1 MPESEREQRRVPL
14 VLGTLAAVLGVVA
27 AVYYAGLGLTLSHYD
42 AKAHLVVS
50 RRILDSLTP
59 GWEQIGAVWLPLPH
73 LLNMLPVQIDFFYRT
88 GLFAIGVSILAHAIA
103 TASIAGTVLALTS
116 SWSGAALAATLYA
129 TNPNVLYLQ
138 STPMTEP

>member
-1 MPESEREQRRVPL
+1 MLKRHPVPL
-14 VLGTLAAVLGVVA
+14 VVATLAAMLGIVA
-27 AVYYAGLGLTLSHYD
+27 ATYYADLGLTLSHYD

-88 GLFAIGVSILAHAIA
+88 GGFAVALSILSHAVA
-103 TASIAGTVLALTS
+103 AASIGGVVHA
-116 SWSGAALAATLYA
+116 
-129 TNPNVLYLQ
+129 
-138 STPMTEP
+138 